1 MQKIRHDF
9 QLANRKK
16 DRLKMSRGGGGGTEH
31 LVQKHNGALAL
42 IEKKPFGP

>member
-1 MQKIRHDF
+1 MQKVRHDL

-16 DRLKMSRGGGGGTEH
+16 DRLKMSRGGGGTEH

-42 IEKKPFGP
+42 IEKKLFGP